1 MSLSRFIVTRA
12 FHAWSPGD
20 RDKPDRHICISPGP
34 KDLFMDEAARP
45 GTFVKF
51 LKNGSWH
58 EAARDDF
65 EGATVREMAAKVTT
79 SGRRAG

>member
-1 MSLSRFIVTRA
+1 MSLSRFIVTRV

-20 RDKPDRHICISPGP
+20 RENPERHICVSPGP
-34 KDLFMDEAARP
+34 KDLFMDEEVRP

-51 LKNGSWH
+51 LKSGSWY

-65 EGATVREMAAKVTT
+65 EGATVREMMAKMTT
-79 SGRRAG
+79 SGRHGG